1 MAEWSTKGCA
11 TDHEG
16 IIEGQDLKRGTV
28 EKRTEIKSSVIAI
41 FDLKREKSR
50 EKNKIYKVR
59 NTFNTGTQTFTLHI
73 NFPKTKFL
81 SFFPPVN
88 THTPFDNEPIPPPTP
103 SVHTSAPSENVRD
116 QHT

>member
-28 EKRTEIKSSVIAI
+28 EEIKSSVIAI
-41 FDLKREKSR
+41 FDLKKERNPAK
-50 EKNKIYKVR
+50 KNKIYKVR

-81 SFFPPVN
+81 SFFPP
-88 THTPFDNEPIPPPTP
+88 
-103 SVHTSAPSENVRD
+103 
-116 QHT
+116 